1 MNIELDFNFTHI
13 FKGVH
18 KENFSL
24 ACQHE
29 LLLEKQALKNRRSE
43 DKMVELIQVI
53 FFRIFLD
60 FTGVVD
66 QNPSSYLNHLVEVE
80 NKVKIDFKKAL
91 LNIRSTVFWSLR
103 QIGITYLVYDY
114 NFFEL
119 KGYL

>member
-53 FFRIFLD
+53 FLE
-60 FTGVVD
+60 
-66 QNPSSYLNHLVEVE
+66 SSSILLVLWI
-80 NKVKIDFKKAL
+80 KIHHH
-91 LNIRSTVFWSLR
+91 I
-103 QIGITYLVYDY
+103 
-114 NFFEL
+114 
-119 KGYL
+119 